1 MHQSQ
6 RQSPFPLALAALP
19 RALVVALLLT
29 LGLASCASR
38 NPLMDEPASPIS
50 SAPTQKNGASTD
62 TASQSASPAQ
72 AASAATTAPATANA
86 PSTPS
91 SAGLQTTRDS
101 SFLGFL
107 TPYRPDIQ
115 QGNFVSR
122 EMIAQLKEG
131 MTPEQVRFVLGTP
144 MLADMFHADRWDY
157 VFRLKRGNGELTSSR
172 VTVFFKDNRLARYEG
187 GDLPSEAEYLARIAG
202 SIPLP
207 TDDRPPR
214 PRSAPASSG
223 ASPNPA
229 TAGPGGS
236 LPR

>member
-1 MHQSQ
+1 MHQLP
-6 RQSPFPLALAALP
+6 RRSPFAPVLAALP
-19 RALVVALLLT
+19 LSLVGALLV
-29 LGLASCASR
+29 LGLASCASK
-38 NPLMDEPASPIS
+38 NPLIDEPASPIS
-50 SAPTQKNGASTD
+50 SAPAPIN
-62 TASQSASPAQ
+62 
-72 AASAATTAPATANA
+72 AASGDTVATARSATPAPAVPGTANA
-86 PSTPS
+86 SSTPS
-91 SAGLQTTRDS
+91 SAGVQTTRES
-101 SFLGFL
+101 RFLGFF

-144 MLADMFHADRWDY
+144 MLHDIFHADRWDY

-172 VTVFFKDNRLARYEG
+172 VTIFFKDNRLARYEG
-187 GDLPSEAEYLARIAG
+187 GDLPTEAEYLARIAG

-207 TDDRPPR
+207 SDDRPPR

-229 TAGPGGS
+229 VPGPGGTLS
-236 LPR
+236 R

>member
-1 MHQSQ
+1 MHQLP
-6 RQSPFPLALAALP
+6 RRSPFAHALAALP
-19 RALVVALLLT
+19 LSLVGALLLT
-29 LGLASCASR
+29 LGLTSCASK

-50 SAPTQKNGASTD
+50 SAPAPKNESSPDVT
-62 TASQSASPAQ
+62 TARSAAPAPPVAAAAD
-72 AASAATTAPATANA
+72 AASR
-86 PSTPS
+86 PS
-91 SAGLQTTRDS
+91 SAGVQTTRDS

-122 EMIAQLKEG
+122 EMLAQLKEG

-144 MLADMFHADRWDY
+144 MLHDMFHADRFDY

-172 VTVFFKDNRLARYEG
+172 VTVFFKDNKLARYEG
-187 GDLPSEAEYLARIAG
+187 GDLPTEAEYLARIAG

-207 TDDRPPR
+207 VDDRPSR

-229 TAGPGGS
+229 LPGPGGS
-236 LPR
+236 FPR

>member
-1 MHQSQ
+1 MHQLP
-6 RQSPFPLALAALP
+6 RRSPFASALAALP
-19 RALVVALLLT
+19 TTLAGAVLM
-29 LGLASCASR
+29 LGLASCASK
-38 NPLMDEPASPIS
+38 NPLIDEPASPIS
-50 SAPTQKNGASTD
+50 SAPAPTN
-62 TASQSASPAQ
+62 
-72 AASAATTAPATANA
+72 AASGDTIAAARPATSA
-86 PSTPS
+86 PTVPGTADAASTPS
-91 SAGLQTTRDS
+91 SAGVKTTRES
-101 SFLGFL
+101 AFLGFL

-144 MLADMFHADRWDY
+144 MLNDMFHADRWDY

-187 GDLPSEAEYLARIAG
+187 GDLPTEAEYLARIAG

-229 TAGPGGS
+229 VPGPGGT

>member
-1 MHQSQ
+1 MHQST
-6 RQSPFPLALAALP
+6 RRSPFSLAFAALP
-19 RALVVALLLT
+19 RSLAVALLLA

-38 NPLMDEPASPIS
+38 NPLIDEPASPTS
-50 SAPTQKNGASTD
+50 SAPAQNNAASGD
-62 TASQSASPAQ
+62 TVAAARSTSPAP
-72 AASAATTAPATANA
+72 SVPGTANA
-86 PSTPS
+86 TSTPS
-91 SAGLQTTRDS
+91 SAGVQTTRDS

-144 MLADMFHADRWDY
+144 MLNDMFHADRWDY

-187 GDLPSEAEYLARIAG
+187 GDLPTEAEYLARIAG

-207 TDDRPPR
+207 RDDMPAR

-229 TAGPGGS
+229 VPGPGGS